1 MIESAKN
8 FKEKIP
14 EIVPPIKGNGK
25 IPSKENFK
33 SEFLKLKPEAK

>member
-1 MIESAKN
+1 MG
-8 FKEKIP
+8 
-14 EIVPPIKGNGK
+14 GNGK